1 MSPNSNDFS
10 GEPYAKALLETER
23 TKARNMQSSL
33 AAGQLAYKS
42 AGEGL
47 PVVLLHGFCENKSIW
62 DGFIDELAKSWRV
75 YAVDLPGFGD
85 NEPISQPLTI
95 ADMAESLYHFLQT
108 QGIEQCVMI
117 GRSLGGYV
125 ALAFGEKFQ
134 QRLLGLGL
142 FNSTSYSDSL
152 EKKQGRTK
160 SIEFVEKYG
169 VDEFVEEFLTPLFYE
184 GRRKELHGSIRRVVD
199 AGKQT
204 PKPTVI
210 EVIKAMR
217 DRKDRSKVL
226 EKAPYP
232 VLFISSKNDTAV
244 NFTTSVNQFWLPAD
258 ATIHVLSNTG
268 HMALLER
275 PKETLQMVRHFM
287 EDIQN

>member
-1 MSPNSNDFS
+1 
-10 GEPYAKALLETER
+10 
-23 TKARNMQSSL
+23 MQSSL
-33 AAGQLAYKS
+33 AAGQLAYTT
-42 AGEGL
+42 AGEGI
-47 PVVLLHGFCENKSIW
+47 PVVLLHGFCEDKTIW
-62 DGFIDELAKSWRV
+62 GSFAQELSSTCRV
-75 YAVDLPGFGD
+75 ITVDLPGFGE

-95 ADMAESLYHFLQT
+95 ADMAESLYHFLHNL
-108 QGIEQCVMI
+108 GVDQCILI

-142 FNSTSYSDSL
+142 FNSTAYSDSL

-169 VDEFVEEFLTPLFYE
+169 VDEFAEEFLTPLFFE
-184 GRRKELHGSIRRVVD
+184 GRRKELHAAIRTVVD
-199 AGKQT
+199 AGKKT
-204 PKPTVI
+204 PKSTVI

-217 DRKDRSKVL
+217 DRKDRTKVL

-232 VLFISSKNDTAV
+232 ILFISSKNDTAI
-244 NFTTSVNQFWLPAD
+244 NFGISVNQFWLPAD
-258 ATIHVLSNTG
+258 STLHVLSNTG

-275 PKETLQMVRHFM
+275 PKETLNIVRNF
-287 EDIQN
+287 IQSTQL